1 MSDKII
7 TGERLQEMCAVY
19 IGEQD
24 DFIWNPRILQQTSK
38 HMRLSSVP
46 ESWNNP
52 ALLFCYGHRMY
63 EFRKVL
69 PRLQNEFILVTH
81 NSDQDIKEEFI
92 DILENPKLRFW
103 HAQNVLI
110 NHPKLGGIPIG
121 IANSMWGH
129 GDVTAVGRVIA
140 TPISKT
146 KDFYFYFSVGTNAAA
161 RSLCKNT
168 LENKGLRFDSG
179 APNFESYLRHLASHK
194 YAICPPGNGIDS
206 HRIWEVMYLGVIPI
220 CLRSVFTEKVNRRF
234 PIILLDSWDNFDAEG
249 LLKTYT
255 PPTYSLP
262 ITEVNL
268 REPVDYLRA

>member
-1 MSDKII
+1 MSDIII
-7 TGERLQEMCAVY
+7 TGERLEEMCDVY
-19 IGEQD
+19 IGEKAD
-24 DFIWNPRILQQTSK
+24 LMFNPRIAKQPHK
-38 HMRLSSVP
+38 HMPLTSVP

-52 ALLFCYGHRMY
+52 QLLFCHGHCIYG
-63 EFRKVL
+63 FRRIL
-69 PRLQNEFILVTH
+69 ERIQNEFILVTH
-81 NSDQDIKEEFI
+81 NSDQNITSEYI